1 MGHKTNLKNYRK
13 TGNNFFNLKLTDL
26 KSNSNLKRETKL
38 FLLLAIIVVGF
49 GFVLINSGGIMG
61 AVVGVGVE
69 AEVSA
74 EVVDAFAA
82 GNEAVSVIVLLKNNP
97 QTAFTGN
104 DNQNNNQI
112 SDQEKEQNI
121 KDNQAEVLNNLNLE
135 EKETAFGLLNEEKEF
150 ELKHQYNSLNALA
163 GEVTEA
169 GLEKLKDDPNVEKV
183 ILNGVKHIF
192 LADSVPLIN
201 ADDAHS
207 FLVGEQGITG
217 KGEAVCVVDTG
228 VDYTHA
234 ALGGCTTE
242 TFLAGEC
249 GTVVA
254 GYDFLNND
262 PDPLDDQGHGTHVAG
277 IIASNDEKYKGVA
290 PEAKIVAVK
299 VCDAQG
305 SCSDADVLAGI
316 ESCIT
321 NSAAYG
327 ISVISISLGGDQYA
341 SYCDT
346 NVSLDGQY
354 AVLINEAVQQNISVV
369 IASGNTYGS
378 YTNPIAGVTAPA
390 CVEKAIRVT
399 ATDKSDN
406 LASYAFRNS
415 FFTDIIAAPGS
426 SITSLKLGGG
436 TRTLSGTSMSTP
448 HVAAAA
454 ALMNQFWKLAYQQT
468 PTPEQIEQK
477 LLLTGTVIA
486 DPLEVGANYPRI
498 DMLAALKPVISF
510 TSTNPADGFTT
521 DGKLVVINVS
531 SDISLSAAVLELTK
545 FNVVEGN
552 IVNEA
557 VINYT
562 MNKNSDGNGGESDT
576 SFYYA
581 LTDLAIG
588 TYTYHVFGSDVANI
602 QGLSSARDLVV
613 TNFPP
618 EVAINSPSSGA
629 KFSNEVQLFN
639 ATVTDETGTVDA
651 VLFRITNGLSEN
663 GSINFIEVAA
673 SNEGL
678 GDIVSDDDL
687 NNYWSASV
695 DMASLSE
702 EVHTVTVVA
711 TDSFGETNSDQSLNF
726 TVDRTAPV
734 VSLESP
740 ANNSIVEDSNLITF
754 NYNVNDLLLGVTNCS
769 LYLNGLFNE
778 SALSIVKSTTQSFTK
793 QLSNGE
799 YWWTVQCVD
808 ELGNG
813 LSTEE
818 NELRSRAFT
827 LTVSVPE
834 LDAVAPVVTLTA
846 PSNNYITSN
855 TTVDFS
861 CSAIDETNLANLTL
875 YGNWGGEWQAKE
887 TLALNTA
894 AGETALALFT
904 KTLPAGSYSWNCL
917 AQDSVNAVFASS
929 NYTLTIDT
937 TVPEISGV
945 TAESITETAAE
956 IVWDTNENTNSTLD
970 YGTMSSLGNQVTS
983 SALTTGHGLT
993 ITSLT
998 KATTYYYAVSSC
1010 DPAGNCRI
1018 ASQTTFVTAGVAD
1031 EVPSNE
1037 SESSESDSDS
1047 SSSSGSS
1054 SGGGGGSSSTASA
1067 NSDEEVVEEE
1077 EFVEETPEEPAVVEE
1092 TPVQEEA
1099 SGDLL
1104 TSAAVTDEQAT
1115 VEEAKKSYG
1124 SMLTGWFSAIVP
1136 QQIIKKEYLIYGL
1149 AGLSALLLGVYLF
1162 ISRRGSA
1169 EPK

>member
-1 MGHKTNLKNYRK
+1 MGNKTNKNYK
-13 TGNNFFNLKLTDL
+13 IKEQLFNL

-82 GNEAVSVIVLLKNNP
+82 GNEEVSVIVLLKDNP
-97 QTAFTGN
+97 QPAFTGK

-112 SDQEKEQNI
+112 SNQEKEQNI

-150 ELKHQYNSLNALA
+150 ELKHQYDSLNALA

-192 LADSVPLIN
+192 LADSVHLIN

-262 PDPLDDQGHGTHVAG
+262 PDPFDDQGHGTHVAG

-305 SCSDADVLAGI
+305 ACSDADVLAGI
-316 ESCIT
+316 ESCIS
-321 NSAAYG
+321 NSAAYH
-327 ISVISISLGGDQYA
+327 ISVISVSLGGDQYT

-354 AVLINEAVQQNISVV
+354 AVLINEAVRQNISVV

-378 YTNPIAGVTAPA
+378 YTDPIAGVAAPA
-390 CVEKAIRVT
+390 CVEKALRVM

-415 FFTDIIAAPGS
+415 FFTDIVAAPGS

-454 ALMNQFWKLAYQQT
+454 ALMNQFWKLAYQQN

-486 DPLEVGANYPRI
+486 DPLNAGVNYPRI
-498 DMLAALKPVISF
+498 DIKPFFNFAPTNPEDGLKTKNRQFVINVTSNIISF
-510 TSTNPADGFTT
+510 TSDTG
-521 DGKLVVINVS
+521 
-531 SDISLSAAVLELTK
+531 LSVALLEWGLS
-545 FNVVEGN
+545 
-552 IVNEA
+552 NE
-557 VINYT
+557 IKTNYT
-562 MNKNSDGNGGESDT
+562 MNNSGN
-576 SFYYA
+576 SFYYTFTN
-581 LTDLAIG
+581 LTPG
-588 TYTYHVFGSDVANI
+588 TYTYRVFGNDSTNLLAVSASRN
-602 QGLSSARDLVV
+602 LSVITFS
-613 TNFPP
+613 P
-618 EVAINSPSSGA
+618 EVVINSPLDGA
-629 KFSNEVQLFN
+629 KFSNDAQQFS
-639 ATVTDETGTVDA
+639 ATVTDDTGEVA
-651 VLFRITNGLSEN
+651 SVVFRITNGVSEN
-663 GSINFIEVAA
+663 GSINFVEVVA

-678 GDIVSDDDL
+678 EDILSDDGL
-687 NNYWSASV
+687 GEILAEENLGELWGANV
-695 DMASLSE
+695 DIAGLAE
-702 EVHTVTVVA
+702 EVHTVTIVA
-711 TDSFGETNSDQSLNF
+711 TDSFGESSSNQSVNF

-740 ANNSIVEDSNLITF
+740 TNNFVNEESNLVVF
-754 NYNVNDLLLGVTNCS
+754 NYNVDDLLSNAANCS
-769 LYLNGLFNE
+769 LYLNGLLNE
-778 SALSIVKSTTQSFTK
+778 SALSIVESTTQSFTK
-793 QLSNGE
+793 QLNNGE
-799 YWWTVQCVD
+799 YWWTVQCID
-808 ELGNG
+808 ELGNS

-818 NELRSRAFT
+818 SELRSRAFT
-827 LTVSVPE
+827 LTVSIPE
-834 LDAVAPVVTLTA
+834 LDAVAPVVTLTV
-846 PSNNYITSN
+846 PSNNYIASN
-855 TTVDFS
+855 TTIDFS
-861 CSAIDETNLANLTL
+861 CSAIDETDLVNLTL

-887 TLALNTA
+887 TAILNAA
-894 AGETALALFT
+894 AGETALASFT
-904 KTLPAGSYSWNCL
+904 KTLAEGSFVWNCL
-917 AQDSVNAVFASS
+917 AVDSVNVVFAPA
-929 NYTLTIDT
+929 NYTVTIDT
-937 TVPEISGV
+937 TVPTISGV
-945 TAESITETAAE
+945 AAESITETSAE
-956 IVWDTNENTNSTLD
+956 IVWDTNENTNSTLG
-970 YGTMSSLGNQVTS
+970 YGTSSSLGNQVTS
-983 SALTTGHGLT
+983 SALTIGHGLT

-998 KATTYYYAVSSC
+998 KATTYYYVISSC
-1010 DPAGNCRI
+1010 DPAGNCRTND
-1018 ASQTTFVTAGVAD
+1018 QNTFVTAGVAD
-1031 EVPSNE
+1031 EEASE
-1037 SESSESDSDS
+1037 SESSESSSES
-1047 SSSSGSS
+1047 SSSSGS
-1054 SGGGGGSSSTASA
+1054 SGGGGGSSSTTAT

-1077 EFVEETPEEPAVVEE
+1077 IVEETPEEPAVVEE

-1104 TSAAVTDEQAT
+1104 TGATVTDEQPT

-1124 SMLTGWFSAIVP
+1124 SMLTGWFSVIVP

-1149 AGLSALLLGVYLF
+1149 VGLSVLLFGVYLF

-1169 EPK
+1169 ESK